1 VRESRLRRLGK
12 SMKLRQS
19 AVMVIAMQ
27 RLWADEA
34 VSLSGNIAFRTL
46 FSAFPFLI
54 FLTALG
60 AYFGVEALA
69 DGLIQFL
76 FSVGPAEII
85 APLAKE
91 VNLILTTPRT
101 DLVSI
106 GFLITIWAAMAGVDS
121 VRIGLNRAYNV
132 RERRSWWTVYG
143 LSVLFVI
150 GTAFVLLALSVL
162 IVVGPIIIS
171 TIEVHAPQLTRLKA
185 VFSLVRYPVAI
196 LLLTGALTAAHF
208 FLPAKRLRLTE
219 VLPGV
224 GLTVVTWV
232 VLASAYSYY
241 LVNFSNFASFY
252 AGLSGVFAA
261 LFFLYLA
268 ALVLLLGGEVN
279 RVIILRKSARSTD
292 TSTGIRHWLAGT
304 IRTMTSRFKSGS
316 GCL

>member
-1 VRESRLRRLGK
+1 MNETPQSRPKRHETSVRPRSWAI
-12 SMKLRQS
+12 MFV
-19 AVMVIAMQ
+19 AVQ

-46 FSAFPFLI
+46 WSAFPFLI

-60 AYFGVEALA
+60 GFVGDEDLA
-69 DGLIQFL
+69 DALINFL
-76 FSVGPAEII
+76 FAVGPAEVMEPMANEIHSII
-85 APLAKE
+85 
-91 VNLILTTPRT
+91 TTPRT
-101 DLVSI
+101 DLLSI

-132 RERRSWWTVYG
+132 RERRSSLKLYG
-143 LSVLFVI
+143 LGVLFVI
-150 GTAFVLLALSVL
+150 ATAFVLLALSVL
-162 IVVGPIIIS
+162 IVVAPIIIAF
-171 TIEVHAPQLTRLKA
+171 IERYAPQMKDLVA
-185 VFSLVRYPVAI
+185 VFSLVRYPVAV

-208 FLPAKRLRLTE
+208 LLPAKRLRLRQ

-224 GLTVVTWV
+224 ILTVAAWV

-241 LVNFSNFASFY
+241 LANFATFASFY

-279 RVIILRKSARSTD
+279 RVVMLRKNAR
-292 TSTGIRHWLAGT
+292 R
-304 IRTMTSRFKSGS
+304 
-316 GCL
+316 

>member
-1 VRESRLRRLGK
+1 MNKLRESRLRRLGTPVK
-12 SMKLRQS
+12 PRFS
-19 AVMVIAMQ
+19 AIIIVSMQ

-60 AYFGVEALA
+60 AYFGDEDLA
-69 DGLIQFL
+69 DALIQFL
-76 FSVGPAEII
+76 FSVGPNEVIE
-85 APLAKE
+85 PLAKE

-132 RERRSWWTVYG
+132 RERRQWWTVYG

-162 IVVGPIIIS
+162 IVVAPITMTSIQIY
-171 TIEVHAPQLTRLKA
+171 APGMTNVMS
-185 VFSLVRYPVAI
+185 VFSLVRYPVAF

-208 FLPAKRLRLTE
+208 FLPAKRLRLTD

-224 GLTVVTWV
+224 VLTVVVWV
-232 VLASAYSYY
+232 VLATTYSYY

-279 RVIILRKSARSTD
+279 RVIMLRKAART
-292 TSTGIRHWLAGT
+292 T
-304 IRTMTSRFKSGS
+304 
-316 GCL
+316 

>member
-1 VRESRLRRLGK
+1 MSKPPRMSRLRRLGNSVK
-12 SMKLRQS
+12 PRPT
-19 AVMVIAMQ
+19 AIIVVAMQ

-60 AYFGVEALA
+60 AYFGDEALA
-69 DGLIQFL
+69 DALIQFL
-76 FSVGPAEII
+76 FSVGPAEVIS
-85 APLAKE
+85 PLAKE

-132 RERRSWWTVYG
+132 RERRQWWTLYG

-162 IVVGPIIIS
+162 IVVAPITMS
-171 TIEVHAPQLTRLKA
+171 SIEIYAPQMTNVMS
-185 VFSLVRYPVAI
+185 VFGLVRYPVAI
-196 LLLTGALTAAHF
+196 LLLTAGLTAAHF
-208 FLPAKRLRLTE
+208 FLPAKRLRLLD

-224 GLTVVTWV
+224 VLTVVVWV
-232 VLASAYSYY
+232 VLATTYSYY

-279 RVIILRKSARSTD
+279 RVIMLRKAART
-292 TSTGIRHWLAGT
+292 A
-304 IRTMTSRFKSGS
+304 
-316 GCL
+316 

>member
-1 VRESRLRRLGK
+1 MNKPRESRLRRFGTPVKPRFLALIIV
-12 SMKLRQS
+12 S
-19 AVMVIAMQ
+19 MQ

-60 AYFGVEALA
+60 AYFGDEELA

-76 FSVGPAEII
+76 FSVGPNEVIE
-85 APLAKE
+85 PLAKE

-132 RERRSWWTVYG
+132 RDRRSAWKLYG
-143 LSVLFVI
+143 WSILFVI
-150 GTAFVLLALSVL
+150 GTAIVLLALSVL
-162 IVVGPIIIS
+162 IVAAPILMAF
-171 TIEVHAPQLTRLKA
+171 VQRHAPQLDKLVA
-185 VFSLVRYPVAI
+185 VFSLVRYPVAV
-196 LLLTGALTAAHF
+196 LLLTGALTAAHL
-208 FLPAKRLRLTE
+208 FLPAKRLRFLQ

-224 GLTVVTWV
+224 ILTVIVWV
-232 VLASAYSYY
+232 VLATVYSYY
-241 LVNFSNFASFY
+241 LANFANFASYY

-268 ALVLLLGGEVN
+268 AIVLLLGGEVN
-279 RVIILRKSARSTD
+279 RVIMV
-292 TSTGIRHWLAGT
+292 
-304 IRTMTSRFKSGS
+304 RTRVPDRP
-316 GCL
+316 

>member
-1 VRESRLRRLGK
+1 MKQVRESRLRRLGNSVK
-12 SMKLRQS
+12 PQFW
-19 AVMVIAMQ
+19 AVLAIALQ

-60 AYFGVEALA
+60 AYFGDEALA
-69 DGLIQFL
+69 DALIQFL
-76 FSVGPAEII
+76 FSVGPNEVIE
-85 APLAKE
+85 PLAKE

-132 RERRSWWTVYG
+132 RERRSWWKLYG
-143 LSVLFVI
+143 WSVLFVI

-162 IVVGPIIIS
+162 IVVAPIIIA
-171 TIEVHAPQLTRLKA
+171 TIERFAPELEELVA
-185 VFSLVRYPVAI
+185 VFSLVRYPVAV
-196 LLLTGALTAAHF
+196 LLLTGTLTAAHL
-208 FLPAKRLRLTE
+208 FLPAKRLGLLQ

-224 GLTVVTWV
+224 VLTVVAWV
-232 VLASAYSYY
+232 VLATVYSWY
-241 LVNFSNFASFY
+241 LANFSNFASYY

-279 RVIILRKSARSTD
+279 RVIMLRKSARSP
-292 TSTGIRHWLAGT
+292 
-304 IRTMTSRFKSGS
+304 
-316 GCL
+316 

>member
-1 VRESRLRRLGK
+1 MSKPQRISRLRRLGNSLK
-12 SMKLRQS
+12 ARPT
-19 AVMVIAMQ
+19 AVLVIAMQ

-60 AYFGVEALA
+60 AYFGDEALA
-69 DGLIQFL
+69 DALIQFL
-76 FSVGPAEII
+76 FSVGPEEII
-85 APLAKE
+85 GPLAKE

-132 RERRSWWTVYG
+132 RERRQWWTLYG
-143 LSVLFVI
+143 MSVLFVI

-162 IVVGPIIIS
+162 IVVAPITMTII
-171 TIEVHAPQLTRLKA
+171 EFHAPPTTRMMS
-185 VFSLVRYPVAI
+185 VFGLVRYPVAI
-196 LLLTGALTAAHF
+196 LLLTVGLTAAHF
-208 FLPAKRLRLTE
+208 FLPAKRLRLRD

-224 GLTVVTWV
+224 VLTVVVWV
-232 VLASAYSYY
+232 VLATTYSYY

-279 RVIILRKSARSTD
+279 RVIMLRKAART
-292 TSTGIRHWLAGT
+292 A
-304 IRTMTSRFKSGS
+304 
-316 GCL
+316 

>member
-1 VRESRLRRLGK
+1 MTKPRESRLRRFGTPVK
-12 SMKLRQS
+12 PHIWAIIIVS
-19 AVMVIAMQ
+19 MQ

-60 AYFGVEALA
+60 AYFGDEELA

-76 FSVGPAEII
+76 FSVGPNEVIE
-85 APLAKE
+85 PLAKE

-132 RERRSWWTVYG
+132 RDRRSAWKLYG
-143 LSVLFVI
+143 WSVLFVI
-150 GTAFVLLALSVL
+150 GTAIVLLTLSVL
-162 IVVGPIIIS
+162 IVAAPILMAF
-171 TIEVHAPQLTRLKA
+171 VQRNAPQLDDLVA
-185 VFSLVRYPVAI
+185 VFSLIRYPVAI
-196 LLLTGALTAAHF
+196 LLLTGALTAAHI
-208 FLPAKRLRLTE
+208 FLPAKRLRFLQ

-224 GLTVVTWV
+224 VLTVVVWV
-232 VLASAYSYY
+232 VLATVYSYY
-241 LVNFSNFASFY
+241 LANFANFASYY

-268 ALVLLLGGEVN
+268 AIVLLLGGEVN
-279 RVIILRKSARSTD
+279 RVIILKR
-292 TSTGIRHWLAGT
+292 
-304 IRTMTSRFKSGS
+304 TSRAA
-316 GCL
+316 

>member
-1 VRESRLRRLGK
+1 MNKWRESRLRRFGTPVK
-12 SMKLRQS
+12 PRFW
-19 AVMVIAMQ
+19 AIIIVAMQ

-60 AYFGVEALA
+60 AYFGDEDLA
-69 DGLIQFL
+69 NGLIQFM
-76 FSVGPAEII
+76 FSVGPEEII
-85 APLAKE
+85 EPLAKE

-132 RERRSWWTVYG
+132 RDRRSAWKLYG
-143 LSVLFVI
+143 WSVLFVI
-150 GTAFVLLALSVL
+150 GTAIVLLSLSVL
-162 IVVGPIIIS
+162 IVAAPILMAFV
-171 TIEVHAPQLTRLKA
+171 ERHAPQLDELITLFR
-185 VFSLVRYPVAI
+185 LVRFPVAI
-196 LLLTGALTAAHF
+196 LLLTGALTAAHI
-208 FLPAKRLRLTE
+208 FLPAKRLRLLQ

-224 GLTVVTWV
+224 LLTVVVWV
-232 VLASAYSYY
+232 VLATVYSYY
-241 LVNFSNFASFY
+241 LANFANFASYY

-268 ALVLLLGGEVN
+268 AIVLLLGGEVN
-279 RVIILRKSARSTD
+279 RVIMVRTRAK
-292 TSTGIRHWLAGT
+292 GT
-304 IRTMTSRFKSGS
+304 VPR
-316 GCL
+316 

>member
-1 VRESRLRRLGK
+1 MNKPPESRLRSQGK
-12 SMKLRQS
+12 SVKPHPW
-19 AVMVIAMQ
+19 AVIVIAVQ

-60 AYFGVEALA
+60 AYFGDEALA
-69 DGLIQFL
+69 DALIQFL
-76 FSVGPAEII
+76 FSVGPAEVIE
-85 APLAKE
+85 PLAKE

-162 IVVGPIIIS
+162 IVVAPVTMT
-171 TIEVHAPQLTRLKA
+171 TIELYAPRTTRMMS

-196 LLLTGALTAAHF
+196 LLLFAALTAAHF
-208 FLPAKRLRLTE
+208 FLPAKRLRLRD

-224 GLTVVTWV
+224 VLTVVVWV
-232 VLASAYSYY
+232 VLATSYSYY

-279 RVIILRKSARSTD
+279 RVIMLRKAART
-292 TSTGIRHWLAGT
+292 A
-304 IRTMTSRFKSGS
+304 
-316 GCL
+316 

>member
-1 VRESRLRRLGK
+1 MTPRFWPIIIVS
-12 SMKLRQS
+12 
-19 AVMVIAMQ
+19 MQ

-60 AYFGVEALA
+60 AYFGDEDLA
-69 DGLIQFL
+69 NGLIQFM
-76 FSVGPAEII
+76 FSVGPEEII
-85 APLAKE
+85 EPLAKE

-132 RERRSWWTVYG
+132 RDRRSAWKLYG
-143 LSVLFVI
+143 WSIVFVI
-150 GTAFVLLALSVL
+150 GTAIVLLSLSVL
-162 IVVGPIIIS
+162 IVAAPVLMAF
-171 TIEVHAPQLTRLKA
+171 VQRHAPELDEFVA

-196 LLLTGALTAAHF
+196 LLLTGALTAAHI
-208 FLPAKRLRLTE
+208 FLPAKRLRLLQ

-224 GLTVVTWV
+224 ILTVVVWV
-232 VLASAYSYY
+232 VLATAYSYY
-241 LVNFSNFASFY
+241 LANFANFASYY

-268 ALVLLLGGEVN
+268 AIVLLLGGEVN
-279 RVIILRKSARSTD
+279 RVIMVRTQSPG
-292 TSTGIRHWLAGT
+292 TGPP
-304 IRTMTSRFKSGS
+304 
-316 GCL
+316 

>member
-1 VRESRLRRLGK
+1 MKKPRESRLRRLGTA
-12 SMKLRQS
+12 MKPRFWAIIIVS
-19 AVMVIAMQ
+19 MQ

-60 AYFGVEALA
+60 AYFGDEDLA
-69 DGLIQFL
+69 NGLIQFM
-76 FSVGPAEII
+76 FSVGPEEII
-85 APLAKE
+85 EPLAKE

-132 RERRSWWTVYG
+132 RDRRSAWKLYG
-143 LSVLFVI
+143 WSVLFVI
-150 GTAFVLLALSVL
+150 GTAIVLLSLSVL
-162 IVVGPIIIS
+162 IVAAPILMDF
-171 TIEVHAPQLTRLKA
+171 VQRHAPELDELVVVFRLI
-185 VFSLVRYPVAI
+185 RYPVAI
-196 LLLTGALTAAHF
+196 LLLTGALTAAHI
-208 FLPAKRLRLTE
+208 FLPAKRLRLLQ

-224 GLTVVTWV
+224 ILTVVVWV
-232 VLASAYSYY
+232 VLATVYSYY
-241 LVNFSNFASFY
+241 LANFANFASYY

-268 ALVLLLGGEVN
+268 AIVLLLGGEVN
-279 RVIILRKSARSTD
+279 RVIMVRARSQD
-292 TSTGIRHWLAGT
+292 TEPSHIEVPPA
-304 IRTMTSRFKSGS
+304 
-316 GCL
+316 